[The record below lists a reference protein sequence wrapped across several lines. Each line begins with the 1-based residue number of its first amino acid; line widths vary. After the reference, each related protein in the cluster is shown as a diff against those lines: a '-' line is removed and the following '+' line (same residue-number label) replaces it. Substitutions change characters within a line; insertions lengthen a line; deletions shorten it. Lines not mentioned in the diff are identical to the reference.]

1 MSQQMAFCPGRGLE
15 TLVATSTALHR
26 PVEHSWG
33 HLQVLLLAE
42 DANDRVRRALEGR
55 PATQHYSNG
64 LLPCA
69 TVKNTLRVVANMA
82 Q

>member
-1 MSQQMAFCPGRGLE
+1 
-15 TLVATSTALHR
+15 
-26 PVEHSWG
+26 
-33 HLQVLLLAE
+33 LLAE